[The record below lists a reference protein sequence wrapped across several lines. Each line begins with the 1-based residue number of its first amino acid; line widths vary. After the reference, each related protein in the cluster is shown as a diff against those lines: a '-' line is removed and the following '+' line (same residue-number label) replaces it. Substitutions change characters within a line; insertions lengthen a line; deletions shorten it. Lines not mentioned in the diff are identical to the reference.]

1 MPVQCSDRIISDY
14 FFRTA
19 LSVEKIWLCYMD
31 LQSSLALELHA
42 WKIAPLLFFNI
53 PNNMA
58 KIGHTKYKGLQ
69 FKASEDIIYIFTF
82 DMVPFL
88 LAIILL
94 CFFVKWLNL
103 VIKCILCAQDSYV
116 GI

>member
-1 MPVQCSDRIISDY
+1 MLHGSSIFIGFRIACLENCTS
-14 FFRTA
+14 FF
-19 LSVEKIWLCYMD
+19 
-31 LQSSLALELHA
+31 
-42 WKIAPLLFFNI
+42 FFNI

>member
-1 MPVQCSDRIISDY
+1 MPG
-14 FFRTA
+14 
-19 LSVEKIWLCYMD
+19 K
-31 LQSSLALELHA
+31 LH
-42 WKIAPLLFFNI
+42 LFFFSIYQI
-53 PNNMA
+53 PRQ
-58 KIGHTKYKGLQ
+58 KLDIPSI
-69 FKASEDIIYIFTF
+69 KACNLKLVRISYLFTF